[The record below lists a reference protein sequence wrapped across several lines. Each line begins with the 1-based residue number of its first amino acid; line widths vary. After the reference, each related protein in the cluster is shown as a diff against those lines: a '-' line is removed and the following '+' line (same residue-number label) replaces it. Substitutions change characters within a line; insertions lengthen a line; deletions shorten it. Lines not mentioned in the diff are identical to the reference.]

1 MVLVRCSCPAATEKA
16 VRASRLTMEPYEDP
30 TGKLRLP
37 TRSCGCEAKEAFRQN
52 IQYKASCVP
61 PAKKIEIWSAYQYQ
75 LPIQRIAADYGQDIY
90 TTWQVIRDTNKEAQT
105 LSKLA
110 RPLWLMFWKEYRR
123 TVERGGWMRFKGQFT
138 ARELAPQTE
147 GETIVFAF
155 IVRGLQ
161 IAREWKRWSKSTVTW
176 VAEVMEMAQWIEKT
190 FRVTKRSLKA
200 YRYSKKRLIS
210 STG

>member
-1 MVLVRCSCPAATEKA
+1 MRIRQE
-16 VRASRLTMEPYEDP
+16 
-30 TGKLRLP
+30 
-37 TRSCGCEAKEAFRQN
+37 SCGFPPEAAVAKPRRPSGKTYN
-52 IQYKASCVP
+52 TRLLASH
-61 PAKKIEIWSAYQYQ
+61 
-75 LPIQRIAADYGQDIY
+75 R
-90 TTWQVIRDTNKEAQT
+90 QVIRDTNKEAQT